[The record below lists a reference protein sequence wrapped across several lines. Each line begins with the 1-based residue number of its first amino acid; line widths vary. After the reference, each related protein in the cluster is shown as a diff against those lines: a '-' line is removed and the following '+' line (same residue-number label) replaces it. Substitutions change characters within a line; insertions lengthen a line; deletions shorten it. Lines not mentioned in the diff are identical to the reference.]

1 MIKEDIK
8 IRFLVYVGL
17 LVGLVFTLFPVFWI
31 FISSVKTNT
40 EVFAYPPSFIPENFT
55 LSAYFNIFND
65 ENKLRFF
72 LNSYFI
78 AIIVTILT
86 LLISI
91 LSGYSFSRFDFKLKR
106 ILNLSIISTQ
116 TIPPITLLIP
126 YFGIVVTF
134 KIFDT
139 YLALI
144 LTYLVF
150 TIPYATLM
158 MTSYFNTLPKELDD
172 AVLMDGGSNF
182 TALCR
187 VIIPISLPGIV
198 ATCVYT
204 FLLCWNEFLFAL
216 TLTKS
221 YEMRT
226 VPIGIQLLMGQ
237 HAYEWNEMMAMSI
250 IGTVPILFL
259 YLFAQKYFLA
269 GLTSGSVKF

>member
-1 MIKEDIK
+1 MIREDIK

-65 ENKLRFF
+65 EDKLRFF
-72 LNSYFI
+72 FNSYFI

>member
-65 ENKLRFF
+65 EDKLRFF
-72 LNSYFI
+72 FNSYFI

>member
-8 IRFLVYVGL
+8 IRFLVYIGL

-65 ENKLRFF
+65 EDKLRFF
-72 LNSYFI
+72 FNSYFI
-78 AIIVTILT
+78 ATIVTILT

>member
-40 EVFAYPPSFIPENFT
+40 EVFAYPPSFIPDNFT
-55 LSAYFNIFND
+55 LSAYINIFND
-65 ENKLRFF
+65 EDKLRFF
-72 LNSYFI
+72 FNSYFI

-172 AVLMDGGSNF
+172 AVLMDGGSSF

-250 IGTVPILFL
+250 IGTVPILCL

>member
-8 IRFLVYVGL
+8 IRFLVYIGL
-17 LVGLVFTLFPVFWI
+17 LVGLVFTLFPEFWI

-65 ENKLRFF
+65 EDKLRFF
-72 LNSYFI
+72 FNSYFI

-182 TALCR
+182 TALRR

>member
-17 LVGLVFTLFPVFWI
+17 LAGLVFTLFPVFWI

-65 ENKLRFF
+65 EDKLRFF
-72 LNSYFI
+72 FNSYFI

>member
-8 IRFLVYVGL
+8 IRFLVYIGL

>member
-17 LVGLVFTLFPVFWI
+17 LVGLIFTLFPVFWI

-65 ENKLRFF
+65 EDKLRFF
-72 LNSYFI
+72 FNSYFI

>member
-8 IRFLVYVGL
+8 IRFLVYIGL

-172 AVLMDGGSNF
+172 AVLMDGGSSF

-187 VIIPISLPGIV
+187 VLIPISLPGIV

>member
-8 IRFLVYVGL
+8 IRFLVCVGL

-65 ENKLRFF
+65 EDKLRFF
-72 LNSYFI
+72 FNSYFI

>member
-8 IRFLVYVGL
+8 IRFLVYIGL

-65 ENKLRFF
+65 EDKLRFF
-72 LNSYFI
+72 FNSYFI

>member
-8 IRFLVYVGL
+8 IRFFVYVGL

-65 ENKLRFF
+65 EDKLRFF
-72 LNSYFI
+72 FNSYFI

-237 HAYEWNEMMAMSI
+237 HAYQWNEMMAMSI

>member
-8 IRFLVYVGL
+8 IRFLVYIGL

-65 ENKLRFF
+65 EDKLRFF
-72 LNSYFI
+72 FNSYFI
-78 AIIVTILT
+78 AVIVTMLT

>member
-8 IRFLVYVGL
+8 IRLLVYIGL

-65 ENKLRFF
+65 EDKLRFF
-72 LNSYFI
+72 FNSYFI

>member
-72 LNSYFI
+72 FNSYFI

-172 AVLMDGGSNF
+172 AVLMDGGSSF

>member
-1 MIKEDIK
+1 M
-8 IRFLVYVGL
+8 
-17 LVGLVFTLFPVFWI
+17 
-31 FISSVKTNT
+31 
-40 EVFAYPPSFIPENFT
+40 
-55 LSAYFNIFND
+55 
-65 ENKLRFF
+65 
-72 LNSYFI
+72 
-78 AIIVTILT
+78 
-86 LLISI
+86 
-91 LSGYSFSRFDFKLKR
+91 SGYSFSRFDFKLKR

-226 VPIGIQLLMGQ
+226 CLL
-237 HAYEWNEMMAMSI
+237 Y
-250 IGTVPILFL
+250 
-259 YLFAQKYFLA
+259 
-269 GLTSGSVKF
+269 TSDAADE

>member
-55 LSAYFNIFND
+55 LSAYFDIFND
-65 ENKLRFF
+65 EDKLRFF
-72 LNSYFI
+72 FNSYFI

>member
-65 ENKLRFF
+65 EDKLRFF
-72 LNSYFI
+72 FNSYFI
-78 AIIVTILT
+78 AVIVTILT

>member
-8 IRFLVYVGL
+8 IRFFVYGGL

-65 ENKLRFF
+65 EDKLRFF
-72 LNSYFI
+72 FNSYFI

>member
-8 IRFLVYVGL
+8 IRFLVYIGL

-65 ENKLRFF
+65 ADKLRFF
-72 LNSYFI
+72 FNSYFI

>member
-1 MIKEDIK
+1 MIKENIK
-8 IRFLVYVGL
+8 IRFLVYIGL

-55 LSAYFNIFND
+55 LSAYINIFND
-65 ENKLRFF
+65 EDKLRFF
-72 LNSYFI
+72 FNSYFI

>member
-8 IRFLVYVGL
+8 IRFLVYIGL

-65 ENKLRFF
+65 EDKLRFF
-72 LNSYFI
+72 FNSYFI
-78 AIIVTILT
+78 AIMVTILT

-259 YLFAQKYFLA
+259 YLFEKKYFLA

>member
-8 IRFLVYVGL
+8 IRFLVYIGL

-65 ENKLRFF
+65 EDKLRFF
-72 LNSYFI
+72 FNSYFI

-237 HAYEWNEMMAMSI
+237 HAYQWNEMMAMSI

>member
-8 IRFLVYVGL
+8 IRFLVYIGL

-172 AVLMDGGSNF
+172 AVLMDGGSSF

>member
-8 IRFLVYVGL
+8 IQFLVYIGL

-40 EVFAYPPSFIPENFT
+40 EVFANPPSFIPENFT

-65 ENKLRFF
+65 EDKLRFF
-72 LNSYFI
+72 FNSYFI

>member
-8 IRFLVYVGL
+8 IRFFVYVGL

-65 ENKLRFF
+65 EDKLRFF
-72 LNSYFI
+72 FNSYFI

>member
-8 IRFLVYVGL
+8 IRSLVYIGL

-65 ENKLRFF
+65 EDKLRFF
-72 LNSYFI
+72 FNSYFI

-91 LSGYSFSRFDFKLKR
+91 FSGYSFSRFDFKFKR

-116 TIPPITLLIP
+116 TVPPITLLIP

-134 KIFDT
+134 RIFDT

-150 TIPYATLM
+150 TIPYAALM
-158 MTSYFNTLPKELDD
+158 MTSYFNTLPKELYD

-182 TALCR
+182 TALYR

-226 VPIGIQLLMGQ
+226 VPIDIQLLMGQ

>member
-8 IRFLVYVGL
+8 IRFLVYIGL

-65 ENKLRFF
+65 EDKLRFF
-72 LNSYFI
+72 FNSYFI
-78 AIIVTILT
+78 AIMVTILT

-216 TLTKS
+216 TLTKARIS
-221 YEMRT
+221 ALWRCR
-226 VPIGIQLLMGQ
+226 
-237 HAYEWNEMMAMSI
+237 AMSAMSTI
-250 IGTVPILFL
+250 WRSQMRWVPRRHCESRWRCRKAPDRYPQALGG
-259 YLFAQKYFLA
+259 Y
-269 GLTSGSVKF
+269 

>member
-17 LVGLVFTLFPVFWI
+17 LIGLVFTLFPVFWI

-55 LSAYFNIFND
+55 LSAYFNIFKD
-65 ENKLRFF
+65 EDKLRFF
-72 LNSYFI
+72 FNSYFI